1 MSITLV
7 DINDLAATVSK
18 DTGILFAVDVPSG
31 GGFIQAKLSKADLFK
46 LLLQAIDHTT
56 SAGGNTFLSFDGPT
70 GNRFIY
76 VNNGSTG
83 VIIAKFGTFGVS
95 ADGAT
100 NIIQMEDSGLFTIGT
115 SAVNGQL
122 RMREGGTTYDWTAQD
137 IEHDVFADLAI
148 ANAGTSDAKQAVQ
161 SLMYIE
167 VAAAGTIATHT
178 INFPTTPKVGY
189 VFEVTLVGTITTLT
203 MASAVTISN
212 PLTTMANEN
221 AKWVYVVTGGGAGT
235 PSWRRMV

>member
-7 DINDLAATVSK
+7 DINDLTPTVSK

-31 GGFIQAKLSKADLFK
+31 GGFIQAKLSKDDLFK
-46 LLLQAIDHTT
+46 LLGQAVDLSTNI
-56 SAGGNTFLSFDGPT
+56 GLNTFFSFDGPT

-76 VNNGSTG
+76 INNGSTG
-83 VIIAKFGTFGVS
+83 VVLAKFGTFGIS
-95 ADGAT
+95 TDGT
-100 NIIQMEDSGLFTIGT
+100 SNIIQIEDTGLLTIGT

-122 RMREGGTTYDWTAQD
+122 RMREGGTSYDWTAQD
-137 IEHDVFADLAI
+137 LEHNVFTDLSIAD
-148 ANAGTSDAKQAVQ
+148 AGTSDAIQAVQ
-161 SLMYIE
+161 SLMYLE
-167 VAAAGTIATHT
+167 VAAAGTIADHT